1 MTEIVRYE
9 LQGTVATITLDD
21 GRANAMSPTMQRAIN
36 DALDKAETDKA
47 AVVLAGRKRI
57 FSAGFDLEILK
68 NFNDET
74 VTMLRGGFE
83 LAVRLMS
90 FPAPVIIACTGHA
103 MAMGSF
109 LLCAADYRI
118 GSAGEFKIGANEV
131 AIGLTMP
138 TPALAMIRHRL
149 SPTAVTRSVVLA
161 EIFDPAAA
169 VGVGFLDQVVEA
181 EDVVA
186 EAQSFAAR
194 VAPLDRAAYLG
205 SKLRLHSATID
216 AVLAG
221 IETEYPRRA

>member
-1 MTEIVRYE
+1 
-9 LQGTVATITLDD
+9 
-21 GRANAMSPTMQRAIN
+21 
-36 DALDKAETDKA
+36 
-47 AVVLAGRKRI
+47 
-57 FSAGFDLEILK
+57 
-68 NFNDET
+68 
-74 VTMLRGGFE
+74 
-83 LAVRLMS
+83 
-90 FPAPVIIACTGHA
+90 
-103 MAMGSF
+103 

-186 EAQSFAAR
+186 EAQRFAER

>member
-1 MTEIVRYE
+1 MTNIVQCE

-36 DALDKAETDKA
+36 DALDQAETDKA

-90 FPAPVIIACTGHA
+90 FPAPVVIACTGHA

-138 TPALAMIRHRL
+138 TPALAMLRHRL
-149 SPTAVTRSVVLA
+149 SPTAITRSVVLA
-161 EIFDPAAA
+161 EIFDPVTA
-169 VGVGFLDQVVEA
+169 VGVGFLDQIVDA
-181 EDVVA
+181 ENVVA
-186 EAQSFAAR
+186 EAQSFAER
-194 VAPLDRAAYLG
+194 LAPLDRAAYLG
-205 SKLRLHSATID
+205 SKLRLHKETID
-216 AVLAG
+216 AVLTG
-221 IETEYPRRA
+221 IDTEYPRRV